1 MSWIIIYEVIH
12 YLVEGG
18 QNGNFHL
25 RFRAKLQEGKNEF
38 RKMAASQCYFYRDK
52 CQWWPFKNG
61 ETAHFK
67 FFLQSL
73 HACNSKARF
82 HKRVLA

>member
-25 RFRAKLQEGKNEF
+25 RFRANY
-38 RKMAASQCYFYRDK
+38 RRVKMSSERWQHHNVIFTEINA
-52 CQWWPFKNG
+52 NG
-61 ETAHFK
+61 DHSK
-67 FFLQSL
+67 MG
-73 HACNSKARF
+73 NSTF
-82 HKRVLA
+82 